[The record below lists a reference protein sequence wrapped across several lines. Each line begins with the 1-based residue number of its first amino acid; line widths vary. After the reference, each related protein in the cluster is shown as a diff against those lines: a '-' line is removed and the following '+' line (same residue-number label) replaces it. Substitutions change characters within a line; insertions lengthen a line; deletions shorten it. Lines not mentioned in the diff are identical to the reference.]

1 MLSLFWEVIEGVLN
15 KSNRLNA
22 LKRGVAVTQQELEEI
37 VRKLVAVEVIEIVDM
52 TGTQD
57 HWKVMVVSKD
67 FENKSRI
74 EQHKLIFDPLQ
85 DRIKSNEIHALTL
98 KTYTPEKWQKLN
110 LS

>member
-1 MLSLFWEVIEGVLN
+1 ME
-15 KSNRLNA
+15 A
-22 LKRGVAVTQQELEEI
+22 
-37 VRKLVAVEVIEIVDM
+37 IEIEDM

-57 HWKVMVVSKD
+57 HWKVMVVSED

-74 EQHKLIFDPLQ
+74 DQHKLIFDPLQ

-98 KTYTPEKWQKLN
+98 KTYTPEKWKKLN

>member
-1 MLSLFWEVIEGVLN
+1 MVIMLRKAVERRVT
-15 KSNRLNA
+15 
-22 LKRGVAVTQQELEEI
+22 VTQQELEKI
-37 VRKLVAVEVIEIVDM
+37 IRGLVAVEAIEIEDM

-57 HWKVMVVSKD
+57 HWKVMVVSED

-74 EQHKLIFDPLQ
+74 DQHKLIFDPLQ

-98 KTYTPEKWQKLN
+98 KTYTPEKWKKLN

>member
-1 MLSLFWEVIEGVLN
+1 MVIMLRKAAE
-15 KSNRLNA
+15 
-22 LKRGVAVTQQELEEI
+22 RGVTVTQQELEKI
-37 VRKLVAVEVIEIVDM
+37 IRGLVAVEAIEIEDM

-57 HWKVMVVSKD
+57 HWKVMVVSED

-74 EQHKLIFDPLQ
+74 DQHKLIFDPLQ

-98 KTYTPEKWQKLN
+98 KTYTPEKWKKLN

>member
-1 MLSLFWEVIEGVLN
+1 MLSLFWEVIEGVFN

-85 DRIKSNEIHALTL
+85 DRMKSNEIHAFTL

>member
-1 MLSLFWEVIEGVLN
+1 M
-15 KSNRLNA
+15 
-22 LKRGVAVTQQELEEI
+22 TQQELEDI
-37 VRKLVAVEVIEIVDM
+37 IRGLVAVEAIEIEDM

-57 HWKVMVVSKD
+57 HWKVMVVSQD

-74 EQHKLIFDPLQ
+74 DQHKLIFDPLQ

-98 KTYTPEKWQKLN
+98 KTYTPDKWKKLS

>member
-1 MLSLFWEVIEGVLN
+1 MVIMPRKAVEGRVT
-15 KSNRLNA
+15 
-22 LKRGVAVTQQELEEI
+22 VTQQELEKI
-37 VRKLVAVEVIEIVDM
+37 IRGLVAVEAIEIEDM

-57 HWKVMVVSKD
+57 HWKVMVVSED

-74 EQHKLIFDPLQ
+74 DQHKLIFDPLQ

-98 KTYTPEKWQKLN
+98 KTYTPEKWKKLN

>member
-1 MLSLFWEVIEGVLN
+1 MVIELRKAVE
-15 KSNRLNA
+15 R
-22 LKRGVAVTQQELEEI
+22 RVTVTQQELEKI
-37 VRKLVAVEVIEIVDM
+37 IRGLVAVEAIEIEDM

-57 HWKVMVVSKD
+57 HWKVMVVSED

-74 EQHKLIFDPLQ
+74 DQHKLIFDPLQ

-98 KTYTPEKWQKLN
+98 KTYTPEKWKKLN

>member
-1 MLSLFWEVIEGVLN
+1 MVIMLRKAVE
-15 KSNRLNA
+15 
-22 LKRGVAVTQQELEEI
+22 RGVTVTQQELEKI
-37 VRKLVAVEVIEIVDM
+37 IRGLVAVEAIEIEDM

-57 HWKVMVVSKD
+57 HWKVMVVSED

-74 EQHKLIFDPLQ
+74 DQHKLIFDPLQ

-98 KTYTPEKWQKLN
+98 KTYTPEKWKKLN

>member
-1 MLSLFWEVIEGVLN
+1 LLSLFWEVIEGVLN

>member
-1 MLSLFWEVIEGVLN
+1 MLE
-15 KSNRLNA
+15 
-22 LKRGVAVTQQELEEI
+22 RGVTVTQQELEEI
-37 VRKLVAVEVIEIVDM
+37 IRGLVAVEVIEIEDM

-57 HWKVMVVSKD
+57 HWKVMVVSED

-74 EQHKLIFDPLQ
+74 DQHKLIFDPLQ

-98 KTYTPEKWQKLN
+98 KTYTPEKWKKLS

>member
-1 MLSLFWEVIEGVLN
+1 M
-15 KSNRLNA
+15 
-22 LKRGVAVTQQELEEI
+22 TQQELEKI
-37 VRKLVAVEVIEIVDM
+37 IRGLVAVEEIEIEDM

-57 HWKVMVVSKD
+57 HWKVMVVSAD

-74 EQHKLIFDPLQ
+74 DQHKLIFDPLQ

-98 KTYTPEKWQKLN
+98 KTYTPEKWHKLE